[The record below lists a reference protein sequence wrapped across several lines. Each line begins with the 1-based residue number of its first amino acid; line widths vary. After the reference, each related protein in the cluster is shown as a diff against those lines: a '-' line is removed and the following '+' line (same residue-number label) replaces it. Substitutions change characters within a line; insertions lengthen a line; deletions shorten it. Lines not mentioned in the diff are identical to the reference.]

1 MSPILSTQ
9 NSNPP
14 LPHAIATE
22 ADAAVLVLDSKRRI
36 SQLTPRAAALLGRE
50 PASLIGTAYAE
61 LPPLSALGLAVREIP
76 LRQKS
81 RRPTHYLIN
90 LRLNERPPNL
100 YEQQLA
106 SWKISAELA
115 ILRSPEGVILAA
127 NEAFARK
134 FGVPRPQWQG
144 RRPEQLVHPDD
155 QASYRYSVQALD
167 RPPFRGI
174 HEDRWQTAQGWRWLA
189 WEEMAVRDD
198 DGFVFA
204 YRAIGRDVTKRRL
217 AEEHFSK
224 LASAVEQSPFS
235 IIMASLEG
243 RVQYV
248 NPKFT
253 QSTGYTIEEVFEQNL
268 PLLEEGH
275 VSTDAYEK
283 FQQTIRSGQ
292 KWSGEMRS
300 KTKGGRELWEL
311 VHVSPIRN
319 HADEVTHLLCMRE
332 DLTERKKL
340 EDQLRQVQKMESIG
354 VLAGGIA
361 HDFNNILAII
371 NGFAEIAL
379 SRAQPGDAHLHYV
392 REIHSAAQ
400 RAIGLV
406 RQILAFSRKTEAS
419 FRDVSI
425 NQQTR
430 DMLRMCE
437 ETFPR
442 TISFLYEMDDSL
454 PLISADPSQLEQVIM
469 NLCVNARDAMPHGG
483 QIKLSTS
490 RVSGASI
497 ARLSA
502 DSSREY
508 ICLTVADTGSGMP
521 PHIKAR
527 IFEPFFTTKPPGQG
541 TGLGLS
547 VVYGIILNHSGYLEV
562 DSVEG
567 QGTSFKIYLPIEA
580 SASLGGRLPTTHG
593 INAEIPPGNET
604 ILVVEDE
611 ICLREL
617 LKTVF
622 EPKGYRILSASDGA
636 EALKIILSEPGTI
649 DAALLDLN
657 LPKMGGVEIFENL
670 QRMRP
675 HTRTIVMSG
684 HVSQEARDKLMA
696 AGPVDFLSKPYSLQ
710 DLAFKLR
717 RLLDTAPASAA

>member
-1 MSPILSTQ
+1 MIPLPPTP

-36 SQLTPRAAALLGRE
+36 VQLTPRAAELLGRE
-50 PASLIGTAYAE
+50 PKSLIGLAYAE
-61 LPPLSALGLAVREIP
+61 LQPLSKLGLAVREIP

-81 RRPTHYLIN
+81 RRPSHYLVN
-90 LRLNERPPNL
+90 LRFNERPPNQH
-100 YEQQLA
+100 EQQLA
-106 SWKISAELA
+106 PWKMSAELA

-134 FGVPRPQWQG
+134 FGVPRPQWAG
-144 RRPEQLVHPDD
+144 RRPDQLVHLED
-155 QASYRYSVQALD
+155 QPSYRHAVQVLD
-167 RPPFRGI
+167 RPPFRGT

-217 AEEHFSK
+217 GEEHFSK

-235 IIMASLEG
+235 IIMASPEG

-253 QSTGYTIEEVFEQNL
+253 QASGYTIEEVFEKNL

-275 VSTDAYEK
+275 VSADAYEK
-283 FQQTIRSGQ
+283 FQHALRSGQ
-292 KWSGEMRS
+292 KWSGEMRT
-300 KTKGGRELWEL
+300 KTKLGRELWEL

-319 HADEVTHLLCMRE
+319 HAEEVTHFLCMRE

-340 EDQLRQVQKMESIG
+340 EDQMRQVQKMESIG

-379 SRAQPGDAHLHYV
+379 SRAQPNDPAVHHL
-392 REIHSAAQ
+392 REIHSAGQ

-406 RQILAFSRKTEAS
+406 RQILAFSRKNEVS

-425 NQQTR
+425 NQQAR
-430 DMLRMCE
+430 DLLRMCQ

-442 TISFLYEMDDSL
+442 TITFNYELDDLL

-469 NLCVNARDAMPHGG
+469 NLCVNARDAMPQGG
-483 QIKLSTS
+483 QVTLSTK
-490 RVSGASI
+490 RVAGLTL
-497 ARLSA
+497 ARLAA
-502 DSSREY
+502 DVSRDY
-508 ICLTVADTGSGMP
+508 LCLSVADTGTGMP
-521 PHIKAR
+521 EQIKAR

-547 VVYGIILNHSGYLEV
+547 VVYGIILNHRGYLEV

-567 QGTSFKIYLPIEA
+567 HGTTFRIYLPIDEA
-580 SASLGGRLPTTHG
+580 AAAGGRTQTVHG
-593 INAEIPPGNET
+593 INAEIPPGDET
-604 ILVVEDE
+604 ILIVEDE
-611 ICLREL
+611 VCLREL
-617 LKTVF
+617 LKTMF

-636 EALKIILSEPGTI
+636 EALQIILSEPGQI

-670 QRMRP
+670 QRLRP

-684 HVSQEARDKLMA
+684 HISPEAREKLLA
-696 AGPVDFLSKPYSLQ
+696 AGPVDFLAKPYSLQ
-710 DLAFKLR
+710 DLVFRLR
-717 RLLDTAPASAA
+717 KLLDTAPATAA